1 MLCQPCDRPDL
12 SPINPFFE
20 KGAPH
25 PTRARDAPHLA
36 IPGSSLTHNVG
47 DITRAI
53 RGTRAIKATT
63 AVKATTRA
71 RGKPQKPKTPA
82 NKPAPSR
89 PKSGIVGSPRPGNHV
104 QGSQRPGKHPTPL
117 ILRSWRPDTNP
128 KPNPLTCKFKPDRSG
143 HAPDS
148 DQSGQGKLSGQQ
160 RSHSSRCSAATNP
173 PATEPEHS
181 IQDNG
186 MEWSGGGPTF
196 QVHRELETDHNRPLG
211 AEHRTGPSDR
221 VLTTTGVPSP
231 TSHALFTPGKTGH
244 LRGGDQDARQRCCS
258 PSAQRLTRG
267 VFPVQLVSS
276 AEERWGNET
285 CDQSEGS
292 QPFREIGTLQN
303 GRTAPTQ
310 HHGQTRRL
318 VHEGGS
324 ERCIFSCTDPPDPSK
339 ISEFPM
345 GGESVPVCLPT
356 IWTGFSPKDLHEG
369 NETSAGMP
377 SSTGCT
383 MYSIPGR
390 PTDYGAVSRG
400 GSSSDS
406 QHTCTVPGAGLPDQL
421 GEVHPGTKAGNC
433 ILRPSC
439 ELEDHDTVLT
449 IPEVDRPAQGNPIP
463 ANQRGSVSP
472 PISSHCGET
481 QLHSL
486 SCTPCPTAL
495 QGTSESED
503 FLSTRDGIL
512 QCPDS
517 PVTSSQRRPI
527 MVARSTAAVEWPF
540 LHCQTTRSS
549 HPVRRLPKRLGSG
562 ISGPMHSGTV
572 VLRGVNMAH
581 KLPGV
586 ESSHLGDSD
595 IPDWPTQPAG
605 AHPAG
610 QHLSSS
616 IHKPQRRNPL
626 PTADE
631 ADQQPLGVVSGPSD
645 SSAGHSPPRRLQHTG
660 RPSISALDRQ
670 VRLEAQPNCLSE
682 HPAHMGTP
690 RDGLVCVTAVNPTT
704 PFLQLEARSRS
715 LGNRCVRSG
724 LDPVSGF
731 CESPLVPSGQVS
743 STGGT
748 PGSGV
753 SDGDSSMVQPAMVA
767 PDPVSMCGTST
778 SDPQQTRHHGTNI
791 SSNATPVREP
801 SSASRLEAFRES
813 CKTNQLSESSTRL
826 LLSSWRKSTGK
837 SYDSAWRKWA
847 SWCDQRKIPPI
858 SCSANQVVDF
868 LAEQF
873 DRGMSYSSL
882 NVYRSAI
889 SSIHL
894 PCEGRPIGEHPL
906 VSRVL
911 RGAFTRRPPQPK
923 HQAFW
928 DVEVV
933 LSSLRELGDNE
944 SLTLGDLSRNLAML
958 LALVSANRSSDLAKL
973 SLSHCQVM
981 PYKAVF
987 FPTDLR
993 KQDRPGHKRAAFI
1006 VPAFEG
1012 DALICPF
1019 QCLSVYIRR
1028 TSPLRT
1034 ESEAGPLFISF
1045 VKPHKP
1051 VSSASLARWLKS
1063 VLSSAGIKG
1072 FTAHSTRGAG
1082 TSKAASSGLSTQ
1094 EILRL
1099 ADWSRESTFRRFYYK
1114 PVPEYSQDTLSAY
1127 SFSDAVLSSVPKS

>member
-1 MLCQPCDRPDL
+1 MPPTLTDLARGSCQGSSAPTVVAAAQQPTLPPQNLNIPFKTMEWNGPVAGRL
-12 SPINPFFE
+12 SRFIENWKLITTDPWVLNTVQGHQIEFLQQPGFHRLPPMHYSHQE
-20 KGAPH
+20 KLAISEEVTKMQGKGAVVPVH
-25 PTRARDAPHLA
+25 RDLQEECFLSNLFLVPKKDGGMRPVINLKGLNHFVKSEHFKMEGLHLLSTMVKPGDWFTKVDLKDAYFHVPIHQTHQKFLSFRWEGRVFQFVCLPFGLASAPR
-36 IPGSSLTHNVG
+36 TFTKVM
-47 DITRAI
+47 
-53 RGTRAIKATT
+53 
-63 AVKATTRA
+63 
-71 RGKPQKPKTPA
+71 
-82 NKPAPSR
+82 KPALACLR
-89 PKSGIVGSPRPGNHV
+89 QLGVRCIVYLDDLLIMGQSPEEAR
-104 QGSQRPGKHPTPL
+104 
-117 ILRSWRPDTNP
+117 
-128 KPNPLTCKFKPDRSG
+128 
-143 HAPDS
+143 
-148 DQSGQGKLSGQQ
+148 
-160 RSHSSRCSAATNP
+160 
-173 PATEPEHS
+173 
-181 IQDNG
+181 
-186 MEWSGGGPTF
+186 
-196 QVHRELETDHNRPLG
+196 QVTANTL
-211 AEHRTGPSDR
+211 
-221 VLTTTGVPSP
+221 
-231 TSHALFTPGKTGH
+231 ALFQALGFLINWEKSILEPK
-244 LRGGDQDARQRCCS
+244 QEI
-258 PSAQRLTRG
+258 
-267 VFPVQLVSS
+267 VFLGLLVSS
-276 AEERWGNET
+276 RT
-285 CDQSEGS
+285 MTLSLPSPKLIDLR
-292 QPFREIGTLQN
+292 REIQSLLTKEVVSVRQLAHIVGKLNSTALAVLPAPLHYRELQN
-303 GRTAPTQ
+303 
-310 HHGQTRRL
+310 L
-318 VHEGGS
+318 
-324 ERCIFSCTDPPDPSK
+324 K
-339 ISEFPM
+339 IS
-345 GGESVPVCLPT
+345 S
-356 IWTGFSPKDLHEG
+356 LHEMESY
-369 NETSAGMP
+369 NAQTALSPAARDDL
-377 SSTGCT
+377 SWLAT
-383 MYSIPGR
+383 MIGR
-390 PTDYGAVSRG
+390 PWL
-400 GSSSDS
+400 
-406 QHTCTVPGAGLPDQL
+406 LPRWL
-421 GEVHPGTKAGNC
+421 
-433 ILRPSC
+433 L
-439 ELEDHDTVLT
+439 
-449 IPEVDRPAQGNPIP
+449 
-463 ANQRGSVSP
+463 
-472 PISSHCGET
+472 
-481 QLHSL
+481 
-486 SCTPCPTAL
+486 
-495 QGTSESED
+495 
-503 FLSTRDGIL
+503 
-512 QCPDS
+512 
-517 PVTSSQRRPI
+517 
-527 MVARSTAAVEWPF
+527 STAAVEWPF

-572 VLRGVNMAH
+572 VLRGVNVAH

-595 IPDWPTQPAG
+595 IPEWPTQPAG

-610 QHLSSS
+610 QHLSSG

-660 RPSISALDRQ
+660 RPSILALDRQ

-731 CESPLVPSGQVS
+731 CESSLVPSGQVS

-826 LLSSWRKSTGK
+826 LLSSWRNSTGK

-944 SLTLGDLSRNLAML
+944 SLTLGDLSRKLAML

-1114 PVPEYSQDTLSAY
+1114 PVPEYSQDTLSAH